1 MPNALDRLWDGRRPE
16 KNTAEREMLQL
27 GLDPAR
33 SSVPRV
39 AETPIPRL
47 HGLRGTNL
55 RPVVESGSPP
65 VLRQTEVVLRLL
77 EDLACG
83 IALRPYCVTGTEC
96 RCLREGDDSSRAHD
110 GILHLACLVRERDR
124 LFIVPGL
131 LQGDRQ
137 LGRQTRAAHVPGRQE
152 RSGTTEQR

>member
-39 AETPIPRL
+39 AETPIP
-47 HGLRGTNL
+47 
-55 RPVVESGSPP
+55 
-65 VLRQTEVVLRLL
+65 RLL

-137 LGRQTRAAHVPGRQE
+137 LGRQTRAAHF
-152 RSGTTEQR
+152 